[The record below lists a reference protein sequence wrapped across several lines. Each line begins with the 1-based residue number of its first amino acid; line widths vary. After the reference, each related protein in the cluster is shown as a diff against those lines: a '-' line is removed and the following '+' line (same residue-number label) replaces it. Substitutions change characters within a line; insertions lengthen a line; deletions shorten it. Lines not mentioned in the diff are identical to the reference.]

1 VRSNEIALVSIAVV
15 VIGIFA
21 LPSTVSLFG
30 GQHKWYDLGGKGNE
44 VPCEKCHA
52 DTAAEME
59 SQIGPHTG
67 ETGYGRMKCVYCHRL
82 FPIEHKNASFD
93 TYAYASGDGTGAEPG
108 KEAHAASTVACMYCH
123 SGEEAGIVAP
133 QATTWHDNESD
144 CLRCHAGPGKGHGE
158 AHVFETEDCYKCHLY
173 KNESGSIVTLR
184 IPPAGGF
191 GLTTNTSDT
200 GETAAHKAF
209 VMDAI
214 DDPLMEDANE
224 ACIACHTYVAI
235 DINWTH
241 AYKMYF
247 EADGRGGVWNV
258 ANFDSEGCYNTTT
271 YGNMSGNITGV
282 SEPIVKWPNGSIV
295 TNP

>member
-1 VRSNEIALVSIAVV
+1 MSIAVV

-133 QATTWHDNESD
+133 QDAAMLVQVRVMVRRMFSR
-144 CLRCHAGPGKGHGE
+144 LRTVTSAIYTKMKVE
-158 AHVFETEDCYKCHLY
+158 ASLP
-173 KNESGSIVTLR
+173 SGYHQREVL
-184 IPPAGGF
+184 G
-191 GLTTNTSDT
+191 
-200 GETAAHKAF
+200 
-209 VMDAI
+209 
-214 DDPLMEDANE
+214 
-224 ACIACHTYVAI
+224 
-235 DINWTH
+235 
-241 AYKMYF
+241 
-247 EADGRGGVWNV
+247 
-258 ANFDSEGCYNTTT
+258 
-271 YGNMSGNITGV
+271 
-282 SEPIVKWPNGSIV
+282 
-295 TNP
+295 